1 MSLFEEISMLLT
13 RNITENGRVSIAL
26 SGGKSPLS
34 LYQKLSEQDVD
45 WSKVTVT
52 LVDERLVPPCH
63 PDSNQGLIA
72 RTLLNNKAQYAKFIP
87 LQKWPDGEIPDIGL
101 LGMGLDGHIASLF
114 PAMIKDAHAFDP
126 NAAPKVIKT
135 PVLGSPPCSR
145 ITMTLSMIL
154 SIRYR
159 FLIARGHEKKL
170 LLNSIS
176 NYVDL
181 PLNRL
186 LRHPRTQV
194 MHEKW

>member
-1 MSLFEEISMLLT
+1 MSLFQEISKLLT
-13 RNITENGRVSIAL
+13 KNITENGKVSIAL
-26 SGGKSPLS
+26 SGGKSPVS

-63 PDSNQGLIA
+63 PDSNQGLVV
-72 RTLLNNKAQYAKFIP
+72 RTLLNNKAQFAKFIP

-114 PAMIKDAHAFDP
+114 PAMIEEAHAFDP

-135 PVLGSPPCSR
+135 PVLGNPPCSR
-145 ITMTLSMIL
+145 LTMTLSMIL
-154 SIRYR
+154 SIRHR
-159 FLIARGHEKKL
+159 FLIVHGHEKKL
-170 LLNSIS
+170 LLNSIVNS
-176 NYVDL
+176 VDL

-186 LRHPRTQV
+186 LRHPGTQV
-194 MHEKW
+194 IHKKY